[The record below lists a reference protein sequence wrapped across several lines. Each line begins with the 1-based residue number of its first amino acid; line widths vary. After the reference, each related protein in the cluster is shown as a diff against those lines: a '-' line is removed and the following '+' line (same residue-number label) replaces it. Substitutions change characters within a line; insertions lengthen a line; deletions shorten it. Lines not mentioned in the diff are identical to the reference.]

1 MTETIKLNDKVF
13 ILNKNKVKELK
24 VMRIITT
31 RLVTYVDGQGPGE
44 REDVEREVEE
54 VEYVL
59 QDEECASGRRLNRNN
74 EHFTREIVFKTKEA
88 LANSLIED

>member
-1 MTETIKLNDKVF
+1 MTDTIKLNDKVF

-31 RLVTYVDGQGPGE
+31 RLVTYVDGQVPGE
-44 REDVEREVEE
+44 GDREREVEK

-59 QDEECASGRRLNRNN
+59 QDEECASGRMLNRNN